1 MSLIS
6 DVQADLGGIRQAYP
20 QTWVVSPKGEAWG
33 GSYEDGEPVAVAR
46 QKMGAEQKFQA
57 GIEVSTLSFR
67 LFTELPGGAPPL
79 AEEQRVKLDGMMLR
93 VMSVVPV
100 ESPGS
105 LGAVCICEAT
115 ESEQG

>member
-1 MSLIS
+1 MALVD
-6 DVQADLGGIRQAYP
+6 DVAGDLGGKKQAYP

-33 GSYEDGEPVAVAR
+33 GSYEDGEPVPVVR

-57 GIEVSTLSFR
+57 GIEVSKLSFR

-79 AEEQRVKLDGMMLR
+79 AEEQRVRLDGMMLR

-105 LGAVCICEAT
+105 EGCVVLADAI